1 MFQPVGLNAEGGWIW
16 YFSSWN
22 KASPPPLWMYHVFK
36 VCSNL
41 YRRRLQGLIRPSKA
55 GLVVSIL
62 VQCPAQSIIQA
73 TLLAYPYLHIYSS
86 EKSWKP
92 VKVYRCKTESHR
104 FWQLAMKT
112 KTFGFLFHDW
122 QHFRQKT
129 IWNIIY
135 LPIWE
140 MQHS

>member
-1 MFQPVGLNAEGGWIW
+1 MQWKRTKSFEQCRLLSEFWRINWVHEIGINWDICSLDQLTTFKNRCFSQLGWMLKVAESDIWI
-16 YFSSWN
+16 SDSWN
-22 KASPPPLWMYHVFK
+22 KASPPPPWIYHVFK

-86 EKSWKP
+86 ENSWKP
-92 VKVYRCKTESHR
+92 AKV
-104 FWQLAMKT
+104 
-112 KTFGFLFHDW
+112 
-122 QHFRQKT
+122 
-129 IWNIIY
+129 
-135 LPIWE
+135 
-140 MQHS
+140 